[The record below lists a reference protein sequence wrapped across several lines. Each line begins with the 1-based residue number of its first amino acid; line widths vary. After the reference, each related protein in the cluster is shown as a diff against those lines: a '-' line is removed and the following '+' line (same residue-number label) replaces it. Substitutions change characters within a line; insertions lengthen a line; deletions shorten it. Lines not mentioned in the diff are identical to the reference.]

1 MKSKL
6 IFISTKDMP
15 PDQWLAYRKNGI
27 GASDVSTVMGLNPY
41 KSSIE
46 YFYMQI
52 TPGIV
57 HTIENMA
64 MFMGKI
70 NEPTVAELW
79 QYWEGTEESIW
90 KNFAEGKIIRKCRKV
105 NAYVNNPDYPWLF
118 VSLDRVINSTATMP
132 EGTLELK
139 NMSGYEAAKWE
150 HGIPPGYVVQV
161 QTQTTVCEFIHGELA
176 TLTDGRKFDCLPFEH
191 DSSISESIVRTTKGF
206 WERVLEGRKIMTYLQ
221 EAKAEFNYRQ
231 AEKLEAELQQIEPEP
246 DGSVAYMD
254 FLKEKYKIADPGEK
268 TGTQEQYETAVKH
281 LELTKQVKELEERKV
296 LFESQL
302 KNVFRDEF
310 DKMTFGEKGYVSWK
324 TNKAGSRVFLN
335 KVKI

>member
-1 MKSKL
+1 ML
-6 IFISTKDMP
+6 

-41 KSSIE
+41 KSSLE
-46 YFYMQI
+46 YFYQQI
-52 TPGIV
+52 TPGV
-57 HTIENMA
+57 AHTVENMA
-64 MFMGKI
+64 MFMGKVH
-70 NEPTVAELW
+70 EPTVADLW
-79 QYWEGTEESIW
+79 QFWEGSEESIW
-90 KNFAEGKIIRKCRKV
+90 KNFAAGRIVRRCRRV
-105 NAYVNNPDYPWLF
+105 NAYVTNPDYPWLF
-118 VSLDRVINSTATMP
+118 VSLDRVINCTDTMP

-139 NMSGYEAAKWE
+139 TMSGYEAGKWE

-176 TLTDGRKFDCLPFEH
+176 TMTDGRKFDCLPFGH

-221 EAKAEFNYRQ
+221 ESKADFNFKQ

-254 FLKEKYKIADPGEK
+254 FLKEKYKIADPGERS
-268 TGTQEQYETAVKH
+268 GTPEQFEIACNH
-281 LELTKQVKELEERKV
+281 AELTKQIKAIEEKKV

-310 DKMTFGEKGYVSWK
+310 DKMTFGEKGYISWK
-324 TNKAGSRVFLN
+324 TNKAGTRVFLN
-335 KVKI
+335 KIKE